1 MLFQR
6 LLPPGARSD
15 SGDGKIEIDGATSSN
30 EPPQRFAG
38 LGGALVAA
46 CLAAVQSIACA
57 KVMAGPL
64 PGEAVAVAMAL
75 CLLSS
80 CALQLLL
87 CWLSRLALVACAD
100 SFAAALFSP
109 LAARLLA
116 ADCPSPLGHLF
127 VSLATFQLVTAAVYL
142 ASATLRGGRIVRHLP
157 EPVSLG
163 YLASVGLIL
172 VDSSSKVVGC
182 SLLDPLSV
190 WRAPAAARAQLALG
204 TALGVLLTV
213 AGRRLVG
220 SARVALVPA
229 TAALAAA
236 VLLLLPLASVDVDG
250 WALDVPAVRLSS
262 LPAALSLG
270 EVRLAS
276 AARDGAVTAAVAA
289 LPMVAGRM
297 MAYSA
302 MRRRAHLILCR

>member
-15 SGDGKIEIDGATSSN
+15 SGDGKTENDGTTSSN

-46 CLAAVQSIACA
+46 CLAVVQSIACA

-64 PGEAVAVAMAL
+64 PSEAVAVAMAL

-80 CALQLLL
+80 CTLQLLL

-172 VDSSSKVVGC
+172 VNSSSKAEMHRDWAEIWAEIG
-182 SLLDPLSV
+182 PK
-190 WRAPAAARAQLALG
+190 LG
-204 TALGVLLTV
+204 
-213 AGRRLVG
+213 R
-220 SARVALVPA
+220 
-229 TAALAAA
+229 
-236 VLLLLPLASVDVDG
+236 
-250 WALDVPAVRLSS
+250 
-262 LPAALSLG
+262 
-270 EVRLAS
+270 
-276 AARDGAVTAAVAA
+276 
-289 LPMVAGRM
+289 
-297 MAYSA
+297 
-302 MRRRAHLILCR
+302 

>member
-1 MLFQR
+1 
-6 LLPPGARSD
+6 
-15 SGDGKIEIDGATSSN
+15 
-30 EPPQRFAG
+30 
-38 LGGALVAA
+38 
-46 CLAAVQSIACA
+46 
-57 KVMAGPL
+57 
-64 PGEAVAVAMAL
+64 MAL

-172 VDSSSKVVGC
+172 VDSSSKAEM
-182 SLLDPLSV
+182 
-190 WRAPAAARAQLALG
+190 APRLG
-204 TALGVLLTV
+204 RDWDEIGTRLGRDWDEIGTRL
-213 AGRRLVG
+213 GR
-220 SARVALVPA
+220 
-229 TAALAAA
+229 
-236 VLLLLPLASVDVDG
+236 D
-250 WALDVPAVRLSS
+250 W
-262 LPAALSLG
+262 G
-270 EVRLAS
+270 EI
-276 AARDGAVTAAVAA
+276 G
-289 LPMVAGRM
+289 P
-297 MAYSA
+297 
-302 MRRRAHLILCR
+302 I